1 MAQANLLD
9 IAKLNGSDTIVG
21 LIEETLTYAPEV
33 QIMPARTIRGT
44 SYKIA
49 SRVSYPGV
57 GFRAANEGSTP
68 TKSEFE
74 NQLIECYI
82 LSGAVQADVAV
93 ARAYEDGEQAWK
105 DIESIGVMRQAMI
118 ELGSQVI
125 YGTSHQ
131 AKGFPGLQAI
141 HTAFNSGLGASALTV
156 DAGGTTA
163 DTGSSV
169 YGINTDTQGVQLVF
183 GAGTTFELGEWRI
196 ENVGTSSVYPAHV
209 ANLTAWVG
217 MQVGSKYSVG
227 RLKDATEDSGF
238 GVTDA
243 KLAALLSKYP
253 VGYRPNYWLM
263 NRRSA
268 YQLQVSRSTAFSAL
282 GAKSATGAEVFAPL
296 PSESN
301 GIPIVIT
308 DSIGNTEALT
318 A

>member
-1 MAQANLLD
+1 MPQANLLD
-9 IAKLNGSDTIVG
+9 IAKLNGSDTVVG

-33 QIMPARTIRGT
+33 QVLPARTIRGT

-57 GFRAANEGSTP
+57 GFRAANEGSIP

-82 LSGAVQADVAV
+82 LSGAIQADVAV

-105 DIESIGVMRQAMI
+105 DVESVGVMRQALI

-125 YGTSHQ
+125 YGTAVD

-141 HTAFNSGLGASALTV
+141 HTAFNAGLVV
-156 DAGGTTA
+156 DAGGTTDSTA
-163 DTGSSV
+163 TSV

-217 MQVGSKYSVG
+217 LQVGSRYSIG
-227 RLKDATEDSGF
+227 RLKDATADANA

-243 KLAALLSKYP
+243 KLAELLSKYP

-268 YQLQVSRSTAFSAL
+268 FQLQASRSATSIQN
-282 GAKSATGAEVFAPL
+282 GIKSTSGAEVFAPT

-308 DSIGNTEALT
+308 DSLGNTEALS

>member
-1 MAQANLLD
+1 MPQANLLD

-49 SRVSYPGV
+49 SRVTYPGV

-74 NQLIECYI
+74 SQLIECYI

-105 DIESIGVMRQAMI
+105 DVESVGVMRQAMI

-125 YGTSHQ
+125 YGTSVDS
-131 AKGFPGLQAI
+131 KGFPGLQAI
-141 HTAFNSGLGASALTV
+141 HTAFNSGLVVG
-156 DAGGTTA
+156 AGGSA
-163 DTGSSV
+163 DLSSV

-196 ENVGTSSVYPAHV
+196 ENVGTGSVYPAHV

-227 RLKDATEDSGF
+227 RLNSVGSNSGG
-238 GVTDA
+238 GVTDG
-243 KLAALLSKYP
+243 KLAELLSKYP

-268 YQLQVSRSTAFSAL
+268 YQLQVSRSASSVQNGVKTSN
-282 GAKSATGAEVFAPL
+282 GSEIFAPL
-296 PSESN
+296 PTESN
-301 GIPIVIT
+301 GIQIVIT
-308 DSIGNTEALT
+308 DSIGIAE
-318 A
+318 

>member
-1 MAQANLLD
+1 MPQANLLD

-44 SYKIA
+44 SYKVV
-49 SRVSYPGV
+49 SRTSYPGV

-68 TKSEFE
+68 TKSSFE

-82 LSGAVQADVAV
+82 LSGAVQADIAV

-105 DIESIGVMRQAMI
+105 DVEAVGVMRQALI

-125 YGTSHQ
+125 YGTSVDS
-131 AKGFPGLQAI
+131 KGFPGLQAI
-141 HTAFNSGLGASALTV
+141 HTAFNAGLVV
-156 DAGGTTA
+156 DAGGTTGGTA
-163 DTGSSV
+163 SSV

-183 GAGTTFELGEWRI
+183 GSGTTFELGEWRI
-196 ENVGTSSVYPAHV
+196 ENVGTDTVYPAHV

-227 RLKDATEDSGF
+227 RLKDATADSGA

-243 KLAALLSKYP
+243 KLAELLSKYP

-268 YQLQVSRSTAFSAL
+268 YQLQVSRSASSVQNGVKTSS
-282 GAKSATGAEVFAPL
+282 GSEIFAPL
-296 PSESN
+296 PTESN

-308 DSIGNTEALT
+308 DSILNDEALT

>member
-1 MAQANLLD
+1 MPQANLLD

-33 QIMPARTIRGT
+33 QILPARTIRGT

-68 TKSEFE
+68 SKSEFE

-82 LSGAVQADVAV
+82 LSGAVQADLAV

-105 DIESIGVMRQAMI
+105 DIESVGVMRQAMI

-125 YGTSHQ
+125 YGTTAD

-141 HTAFNSGLGASALTV
+141 HTAFNSGLLV
-156 DAGGTTA
+156 DAGGSTPG
-163 DTGSSV
+163 TGSSV

-196 ENVGTSSVYPAHV
+196 ENVGTTSVYPAHV

-227 RLKDATEDSGF
+227 RLRDATDDALG

-243 KLAALLSKYP
+243 KLANLLSKYP

-268 YQLQVSRSTAFSAL
+268 YQLQLAR
-282 GAKSATGAEVFAPL
+282 SATSVQNGVKTSSGAEIFAPL
-296 PSESN
+296 PTESN

-308 DSIGNTEALT
+308 DSIANDEALT

>member
-1 MAQANLLD
+1 MPQANLLD
-9 IAKLNGSDTIVG
+9 IAKLNGHDTIVG

-33 QIMPARTIRGT
+33 QILPARTIRGT

-125 YGTSHQ
+125 YGTSVDS
-131 AKGFPGLQAI
+131 KGFPGLQAI
-141 HTAFNSGLGASALTV
+141 HTAFNSGLVVG
-156 DAGGTTA
+156 AGGSTA
-163 DTGSSV
+163 LSSV

-183 GAGTTFELGEWRI
+183 GSGTTFELGEWRI

-227 RLKDATEDSGF
+227 RLSAVGSDSGA

-243 KLAALLSKYP
+243 RLAELLSKYP

-268 YQLQVSRSTAFSAL
+268 FQLQSSRSTAFSAL
-282 GAKSATGAEVFAPL
+282 GSKSATGAEVFAPL
-296 PSESN
+296 PLESN

-308 DSIGNTEALT
+308 DSIGIAE
-318 A
+318 

>member
-1 MAQANLLD
+1 MPQANLLD

-82 LSGAVQADVAV
+82 LSGAVQADLAV

-125 YGTSHQ
+125 YGTSVD

-141 HTAFNSGLGASALTV
+141 HTAFNAGLVV
-156 DAGGTTA
+156 DAGGTSA
-163 DTGSSV
+163 GTGSSV

-268 YQLQVSRSTAFSAL
+268 YQLQVSRSTVI
-282 GAKSATGAEVFAPL
+282 SATGSKSSSGAEVFAPL

-308 DSIGNTEALT
+308 DSILNDEVLS
-318 A
+318 

>member
-1 MAQANLLD
+1 MPQANLLD

-82 LSGAVQADVAV
+82 LSGAVQADLAV

-105 DIESIGVMRQAMI
+105 DIESVGVMRQAMI

-125 YGTSHQ
+125 YGTTAD

-141 HTAFNSGLGASALTV
+141 HTAFNSGLVV
-156 DAGGTTA
+156 DAGGTTGGTA
-163 DTGSSV
+163 SSV

-227 RLKDATEDSGF
+227 RLKDATADSGA

-243 KLAALLSKYP
+243 KLAELLSKYP

-268 YQLQVSRSTAFSAL
+268 YQLQVSRSASSVQNGVKTS
-282 GAKSATGAEVFAPL
+282 SGAEIFAPL

-308 DSIGNTEALT
+308 DSIANDEALT

>member
-141 HTAFNSGLGASALTV
+141 HTAFNAGLVV
-156 DAGGTTA
+156 DAGGTA
-163 DTGSSV
+163 AGTGSSV

-227 RLKDATEDSGF
+227 RLKDATEDSGL

-268 YQLQVSRSTAFSAL
+268 YQLQVSRSASTVQNGVKTSS
-282 GAKSATGAEVFAPL
+282 GSEIFAPL
-296 PSESN
+296 PTESN

>member
-141 HTAFNSGLGASALTV
+141 HTAFNAGLVV
-156 DAGGTTA
+156 DAGGTSA
-163 DTGSSV
+163 GTGSSV

-268 YQLQVSRSTAFSAL
+268 YQLQVSRSASTVQNGVKTS
-282 GAKSATGAEVFAPL
+282 SGAEIFAPL
-296 PSESN
+296 PTESN

>member
-1 MAQANLLD
+1 MPQANLLD

-49 SRVSYPGV
+49 SRVTYPGV

-74 NQLIECYI
+74 SQLIECYI

-105 DIESIGVMRQAMI
+105 DVESVGVMRQAMI

-125 YGTSHQ
+125 YGTSVDS
-131 AKGFPGLQAI
+131 KGFPGLQAI
-141 HTAFNSGLGASALTV
+141 HTAFNAGLVV
-156 DAGGTTA
+156 DAGGTTGGTA
-163 DTGSSV
+163 SSV

-227 RLKDATEDSGF
+227 RLKDATAESGA

-243 KLAALLSKYP
+243 KLAELLSKYP

-268 YQLQVSRSTAFSAL
+268 YQLQVSRSASSVQNGVKTSS
-282 GAKSATGAEVFAPL
+282 GSEIFAPL
-296 PSESN
+296 PTESN

-308 DSIGNTEALT
+308 DSILNDEALT

>member
-125 YGTSHQ
+125 YGTSVD

-141 HTAFNSGLGASALTV
+141 HTAFNSGLVV

-163 DTGSSV
+163 ATASSV

-183 GAGTTFELGEWRI
+183 GSGTTFELGEWRI

-227 RLKDATEDSGF
+227 RLKDATADSGM

-243 KLAALLSKYP
+243 KLAELLSKYP

-268 YQLQVSRSTAFSAL
+268 YQLQVSRSASTVQNGVKTS
-282 GAKSATGAEVFAPL
+282 SGAEIFAPL
-296 PSESN
+296 PTESN

>member
-1 MAQANLLD
+1 MPQANLLD

-68 TKSEFE
+68 SKSEFE

-82 LSGAVQADVAV
+82 LSGAVQADLAV

-125 YGTSHQ
+125 YGTSVD

-141 HTAFNSGLGASALTV
+141 HTAFNAGLVV
-156 DAGGTTA
+156 DAGGTSA
-163 DTGSSV
+163 GTGSSV

-268 YQLQVSRSTAFSAL
+268 YQLQVSRSTVI
-282 GAKSATGAEVFAPL
+282 SATGSKSSSGAEVFAPL

-308 DSIGNTEALT
+308 DSILNDEVLS
-318 A
+318 

>member
-1 MAQANLLD
+1 MPQANLLD

-68 TKSEFE
+68 SKSEFE

-125 YGTSHQ
+125 YGTSVDS
-131 AKGFPGLQAI
+131 KGFPGLQAI
-141 HTAFNSGLGASALTV
+141 HTAFNSGLVVG
-156 DAGGTTA
+156 AGGSTA
-163 DTGSSV
+163 LSSV

-183 GAGTTFELGEWRI
+183 GSGTTFELGEWRI

-227 RLKDATEDSGF
+227 RLSAVGSDSGA

-243 KLAALLSKYP
+243 RLAELLSKYP

-268 YQLQVSRSTAFSAL
+268 FQLQSSRSTAFSAL
-282 GAKSATGAEVFAPL
+282 GSKSATGAEVFAPL
-296 PSESN
+296 PLESN

-308 DSIGNTEALT
+308 DSIANDEVLS
-318 A
+318 

>member
-1 MAQANLLD
+1 MPQANLLD

-49 SRVSYPGV
+49 SRVTYPGV

-74 NQLIECYI
+74 SQLIECYI

-105 DIESIGVMRQAMI
+105 DVESVGVMRQAMI

-125 YGTSHQ
+125 YGTSVDS
-131 AKGFPGLQAI
+131 KGFPGLQAI
-141 HTAFNSGLGASALTV
+141 HTAFNSGLVVG
-156 DAGGTTA
+156 AGGSA
-163 DTGSSV
+163 DLSSV

-196 ENVGTSSVYPAHV
+196 ENVGTGSVYPAHV

-227 RLKDATEDSGF
+227 RLNSVGSNSGG
-238 GVTDA
+238 GVTDG
-243 KLAALLSKYP
+243 KLAELLSKYP

-268 YQLQVSRSTAFSAL
+268 YQLQVSRS
-282 GAKSATGAEVFAPL
+282 ATSVQNGVKTSSGSEIFAPL
-296 PSESN
+296 PTESN

-308 DSIGNTEALT
+308 DSIGIAE
-318 A
+318 